1 MPKWQDALRHSV
13 SKETIKSSTLR
24 RTPHLKDC
32 PHWERAV
39 FMGRVTYNVK
49 VATYDGGLVEYEGK
63 VYYVNRSQIE
73 ALRSFVRWNLRKTIT
88 VIEDQDA

>member
-1 MPKWQDALRHSV
+1 MHKWQDALRHSV
-13 SKETIKSSTLR
+13 SGETIKASTLR

-39 FMGRVTYNVK
+39 FLGRVTYIVK

-63 VYYVNRSQIE
+63 VYYVSRSQIE
-73 ALRSFVRWNLRKTIT
+73 ALRSFVRWNLRKTIS
-88 VIEDQDA
+88 VIEDKDT